1 MARPHGTKYIK
12 TADEMWQWFE
22 EYKTQTKSN
31 PIRVHDFVGKDG
43 DSVERLKERP
53 LTIEGFRN
61 FCRRKGCDVTEY
73 FLNRDGRYEGYTII
87 CRAIRDEI
95 RQDQIEGGMAM
106 IYNPSITQR
115 LNGLAEKTETK
126 GEHKLTVNADFNQII
141 QPPSESGEDTPID
154 KQ

>member
-53 LTIEGFRN
+53 LTIEGFKN
-61 FCRRKGCDVTEY
+61 FCRRKGCEVHQY
-73 FLNRDGRYEGYTII
+73 FDNAGGAYSDYLAI

-115 LNGLAEKTETK
+115 LNGLTEKTENTNDNK
-126 GEHKLTVNADFNQII
+126 HSGTIKIEVIKSDVPISN
-141 QPPSESGEDTPID
+141 SESDI
-154 KQ
+154 KLY